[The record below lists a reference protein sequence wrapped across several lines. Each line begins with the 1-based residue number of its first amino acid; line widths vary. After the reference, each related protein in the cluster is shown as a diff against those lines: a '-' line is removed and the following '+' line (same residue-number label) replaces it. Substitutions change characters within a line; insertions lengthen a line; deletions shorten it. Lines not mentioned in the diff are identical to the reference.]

1 MLESPPAQLFHDE
14 LAPVYEPAWFT
25 DFVDHAGRHQLQFV
39 GEADLHEMSDQPF
52 SAEAREALGKLAG
65 DRIRHEQYRDFLKCR
80 RFRQTLLTHAGHR
93 VATAP
98 LPATISELLVGLKS
112 PLHASNQELA
122 PGVTTVFTAEPKG
135 RIETDFAPGKALL
148 HALLAKHPVALTG
161 ADLQQSASALLS
173 RQGINVEPEAISAGV
188 LNGFLL
194 QLAERGLLQLRTWQP
209 SLARE
214 AGERPVASP
223 IARWQVKRQGVIT
236 NLRHES
242 VKVEDVVG
250 RTLIT
255 LLDGTRDRAA
265 LRAAMVAALAEHQ
278 AKTTEDNIQ
287 NDWQSKV
294 ASQLEKNLQLLADMG
309 LLVA

>member
-1 MLESPPAQLFHDE
+1 
-14 LAPVYEPAWFT
+14 
-25 DFVDHAGRHQLQFV
+25 
-39 GEADLHEMSDQPF
+39 
-52 SAEAREALGKLAG
+52 
-65 DRIRHEQYRDFLKCR
+65 
-80 RFRQTLLTHAGHR
+80 LTHAGHR

-148 HALLAKHPVALTG
+148 HALLAKHPVALNG